1 MECIFCDIVT
11 KKASSWMIYQDEYIS
26 AFFDYFPASKWHVM
40 VVPNKHYANIFEIP
54 DEIISKI
61 WVLSKK
67 ISIFYKE
74 NLWVEDINII
84 QSNWKLAWQEVFH
97 YHMHLIPRSE
107 NDKMNFHWDYDENIR
122 DEYDEL
128 KEFIANWIK

>member
-40 VVPNKHYANIFEIP
+40 IVPNKHYANIFEIP
-54 DEIISKI
+54 DDILSKI
-61 WVLSKK
+61 SSLSKK

-74 NLWVEDINII
+74 NLWIENINII
-84 QSNWKLAWQEVFH
+84 QSELSEYATARDVATIA
-97 YHMHLIPRSE
+97 LDRSFDCLF
-107 NDKMNFHWDYDENIR
+107 NK
-122 DEYDEL
+122 
-128 KEFIANWIK
+128 